1 MTTLLAQPQNPQS
14 AIRNPQS
21 IDDIAAKVFAGERL
35 SYEDGVRLMQHPNL
49 SELGM
54 LADFV
59 RQRQNPGRVVTYIA
73 GRNINYTNV
82 CWVQCK
88 FCAFYRLPSSEEG
101 YTLTKEQVFR
111 KIQEMVDLGGIELLL
126 QGGLNPKLRI
136 DYYED
141 LFRSIKEKFPQVLLH
156 ALSVAEILYIAKIS
170 RISVEETLKRLRA
183 AGQDTIPGA
192 GAEMLVDR
200 VRQFIAPYKD
210 TTDEWLETMRLWHQL
225 GGKSTVT
232 MMYGT
237 VETPEER
244 LEHILRARDAQDW
257 ALANTT
263 GGYTAFIA
271 WNFQPDGTPLGDE
284 LMGINGTHDDKP
296 LRVNGAEGPVS
307 LDPNLKSAI
316 RYPQWKKAS
325 GFDYLRTIAVARL
338 LLDNIPHHQASWVTQ
353 GPKIAQ
359 IGLNFGLDDF
369 GSTMMEEN
377 VVSAAGTDF
386 VMPISEIERLIREAG
401 YEPRRRNTLYDL
413 V

>member
-1 MTTLLAQPQNPQS
+1 MTALLEKPTVQHTP
-14 AIRNPQS
+14 S
-21 IDDIAAKVFAGERL
+21 IDDIADKVYAGERL
-35 SYEDGVRLMQHPNL
+35 TYEDGVRLMHHPNL
-49 SELGM
+49 AELGI
-54 LADFV
+54 LADHV
-59 RQRQNPGRVVTYIA
+59 RQMVNPGRVATYIA

-88 FCAFYRLPSSEEG
+88 FCAFYRLPQREGG
-101 YTLTKEQVFR
+101 YTLSKEEIFQKV
-111 KIQEMVDLGGIELLL
+111 QEMVDLGGIEILL

-141 LFRSIKEKFPQVLLH
+141 LFSAITQKFPTVWLH

-170 RISVEETLKRLRA
+170 RISLEETLRRLRA
-183 AGQDTIPGA
+183 AGLKTIPGA

-200 VRQFIAPYKD
+200 VRDIIAPYKD
-210 TTDEWLETMRLWHQL
+210 TTEEWLDTMKLWHKL
-225 GGKSTVT
+225 GGYSTVT

-244 LEHILRARDAQDW
+244 LEHILRVRDAQDES
-257 ALANTT
+257 LATT
-263 GGYTAFIA
+263 SGGFTAFIA

-284 LMGINGTHDDKP
+284 LQGSS
-296 LRVNGAEGPVS
+296 REQAGAGELMQIQGLSDASSRQTASVAPE
-307 LDPNLKSAI
+307 
-316 RYPQWKKAS
+316 WKKAS
-325 GFDYLRTIAVARL
+325 GFDYLRTVAVGRL

-359 IGLNFGLDDF
+359 IGLGFGLDDF

-401 YEPRRRNTLYDL
+401 YEPRRRNTLYQQ